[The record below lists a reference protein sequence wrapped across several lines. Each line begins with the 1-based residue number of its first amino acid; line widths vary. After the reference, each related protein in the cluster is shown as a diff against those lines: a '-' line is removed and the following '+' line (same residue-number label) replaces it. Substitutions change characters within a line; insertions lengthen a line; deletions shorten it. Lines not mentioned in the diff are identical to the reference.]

1 MIHLSAVCVVQK
13 QLCVNPDSVVPQLKV
28 QQNIPALEPTFVQ
41 LTALGITHMHACCF
55 DCI

>member
-13 QLCVNPDSVVPQLKV
+13 QMCVNPDSVVPQLKV
-28 QQNIPALEPTFVQ
+28 QQNISALEPTFVQ
-41 LTALGITHMHACCF
+41 LRALGITHMHACCF